1 MDFDSP
7 FDRTTWQALT
17 VVLTV
22 LGLVATVLLWRS
34 RGAIG
39 GLRMF
44 AVTLLPAAAY
54 LTGAIRMLWEIGDAV
69 VSFAVRLTF
78 SPTVWVGVALAGLA
92 VVLWV
97 VAGYLRGRGGTS
109 SASTARPKRAPAAKE
124 RSAVETGRPGTGA
137 KASPAAEGARGS
149 DDGPG
154 DGLDD
159 GIDDIEA
166 ILRRHG
172 IE

>member
-17 VVLTV
+17 AVLTV

-34 RGAIG
+34 RGAIA

-54 LTGAIRMLWEIGDAV
+54 LTGALRMLWEIGDAV

-78 SPTVWVGVALAGLA
+78 SPTVWIGVGMAGLA

-97 VAGYLRGRGGTS
+97 VAGFLRARGTGRSPAVTGEQPKQPKQAKRAGRERPAVEASQS
-109 SASTARPKRAPAAKE
+109 SAGTKADPAADE
-124 RSAVETGRPGTGA
+124 
-137 KASPAAEGARGS
+137 
-149 DDGPG
+149 
-154 DGLDD
+154 GLDD
-159 GIDDIEA
+159 IDA